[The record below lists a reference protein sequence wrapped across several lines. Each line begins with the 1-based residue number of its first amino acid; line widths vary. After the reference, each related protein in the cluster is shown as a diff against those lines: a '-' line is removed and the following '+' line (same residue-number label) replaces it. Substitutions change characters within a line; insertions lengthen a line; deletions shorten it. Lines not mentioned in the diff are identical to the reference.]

1 MPVLYV
7 CFTTF
12 MFDAK
17 IFDAESVEQRRR
29 RDAAAAAELDEARDK
44 GLPAAGPA
52 TARQVGRWCVLT
64 VVWLGFATMLAGY
77 CTAVFVMTQFALNV
91 ALFVAVAGTVAY
103 PGN

>member
-1 MPVLYV
+1 MLHV

-44 GLPAAGPA
+44 GPPTSGPPS
-52 TARQVGRWCVLT
+52 ARQAGRWCVVM

-77 CTAVFVMTQFALNV
+77 CTAVFVMVQFTLNV
-91 ALFVAVAGTVAY
+91 ALFVAVAGA
-103 PGN
+103 PNQS